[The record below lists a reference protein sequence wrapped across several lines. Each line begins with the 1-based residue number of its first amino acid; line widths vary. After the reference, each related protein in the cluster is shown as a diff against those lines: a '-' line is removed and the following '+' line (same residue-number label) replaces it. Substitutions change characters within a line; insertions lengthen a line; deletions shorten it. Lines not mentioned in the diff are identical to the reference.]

1 MSVRSQSRSHATVV
15 DADARTMMSSTPSGA
30 MHRSTRAGVA
40 VLLGLA
46 ILNAG
51 FLYFLPA
58 RAATGYAWAI
68 RPPISAAFLGAGYL
82 AGVVATALAVLVARR
97 WRSIQP
103 LAVALVTL
111 SVGLL
116 AATLLHTNK
125 FRWGYP
131 PTWVWVAVYALAPVG
146 VVILARRQRANT
158 IRPATADPRLRL
170 LRGLSLAFGAVM
182 LAGAVALFAFPTD
195 LGRHW
200 PWPLTPLLAQAVAA
214 WIAMIAAALL
224 WCAYDLRRT
233 DEALIPYATL
243 GAWCLA
249 LLALPALHSGE
260 LTRTGAPLL
269 IYLGGLIA
277 LLVLAAIGVARAGR
291 RALV

>member
-1 MSVRSQSRSHATVV
+1 VSVHSRFRETAIVPAASKLTVTPPV
-15 DADARTMMSSTPSGA
+15 PSGG
-30 MHRSTRAGVA
+30 MQRSTRAGVG

-46 ILNAG
+46 VLNAA

-116 AATLLHTNK
+116 AATLLHTDR

-131 PTWVWVAVYALAPVG
+131 PTWAWTAVYALAPVG

-158 IRPATADPRLRL
+158 IRPAVADSRLRL
-170 LRGLSLAFGAVM
+170 LRGLSLAFGAAM
-182 LAGAVALFAFPTD
+182 LAGAIALFAFPAD

-200 PWPLTPLLAQAVAA
+200 PWPLTTLLAQAIAA

-233 DEALIPYATL
+233 HEALIPYATL
-243 GAWCLA
+243 GAWSLA
-249 LLALPALHSGE
+249 LLALPALHADE

-269 IYLGGLIA
+269 IYLGALIA
-277 LLVLAAIGVARAGR
+277 LTALAGLGVSCAGR
-291 RALV
+291 HARV

>member
-1 MSVRSQSRSHATVV
+1 MSVSFRSLDRGVMSPAGAV
-15 DADARTMMSSTPSGA
+15 TMTPSAPTGGLQ
-30 MHRSTRAGVA
+30 RSTRAAVGVLLVLA
-40 VLLGLA
+40 VL
-46 ILNAG
+46 NAA
-51 FLYFLPA
+51 FLYLLPA

-68 RPPISAAFLGAGYL
+68 RPPISAAFLGGGYL
-82 AGVVATALAVLVARR
+82 AGVVATALAVLAARR

-116 AATLLHTNK
+116 AATLLHTAR

-131 PTWVWVAVYALAPVG
+131 PTWVWTAVYALAPVG
-146 VVILARRQRANT
+146 VVILARRQRAIT
-158 IRPATADPRLRL
+158 IRPAIADPRLRL
-170 LRGLSLAFGAVM
+170 LRVLSLVFGAAM
-182 LAGAVALFAFPTD
+182 LAGAIALFAFPAD
-195 LGRHW
+195 LGRDW
-200 PWPLTPLLAQAVAA
+200 PWPLTTLLAQAIAA

-233 DEALIPYATL
+233 HEAFIPYATL

-249 LLALPALHSGE
+249 LLALPALHAGE

-269 IYLGGLIA
+269 SYLGALIA
-277 LLVLAAIGVARAGR
+277 LLALAVLGVTRATR
-291 RALV
+291 LR

>member
-1 MSVRSQSRSHATVV
+1 MSVSFRSLDRGVMSPAGAV
-15 DADARTMMSSTPSGA
+15 TMTPSAPTGGLQ
-30 MHRSTRAGVA
+30 RSTRAAVGVLLVLA
-40 VLLGLA
+40 VL
-46 ILNAG
+46 NAA
-51 FLYFLPA
+51 FLYLLPA

-68 RPPISAAFLGAGYL
+68 RPPISAAFLGGGYL
-82 AGVVATALAVLVARR
+82 AGVVATALAVLAARR

-116 AATLLHTNK
+116 AATLLHTAR

-131 PTWVWVAVYALAPVG
+131 PTWVWTGVYALAPVG
-146 VVILARRQRANT
+146 VVILARRQRAIT
-158 IRPATADPRLRL
+158 IRPLIADPRLRL
-170 LRGLSLAFGAVM
+170 LRVLSGVFGAAM
-182 LAGAVALFAFPTD
+182 LAGAIALFAFPAD
-195 LGRHW
+195 LGRDW
-200 PWPLTPLLAQAVAA
+200 PWPLTTLLAQAIAA

-233 DEALIPYATL
+233 HEAFIPYATL

-249 LLALPALHSGE
+249 LLALPALHAGE

-269 IYLGGLIA
+269 SYLGALIA
-277 LLVLAAIGVARAGR
+277 LLALAVLGVTRAGR
-291 RALV
+291 LSR

>member
-1 MSVRSQSRSHATVV
+1 MSVHSPSPDGAVMP
-15 DADARTMMSSTPSGA
+15 AAGARTMMSSVSAGA
-30 MHRSTRAGVA
+30 MHRSTRAAVG
-40 VLLGLA
+40 VLLLLA

-103 LAVALVTL
+103 LAIALVTL

-131 PTWVWVAVYALAPVG
+131 PTWAWTAVYSLAPIG

-158 IRPATADPRLRL
+158 IRPASADPRLGL
-170 LRGLSLAFGAVM
+170 LRGLSLAFGAVL
-182 LAGAVALFAFPTD
+182 LAGAIALFALPSE

-200 PWPLTPLLAQAVAA
+200 PWPLTPLLAQAIAA

-224 WCAYDLRRT
+224 WCAYDLRRR

-243 GAWCLA
+243 GAWSLA
-249 LLALPALHSGE
+249 LLALPALHPGQ
-260 LTRTGAPLL
+260 LTHTAAPLL
-269 IYLGGLIA
+269 TYLGVLIA
-277 LLVLAAIGVARAGR
+277 LLVLAGIGVASAGR
-291 RALV
+291 RARI

>member
-1 MSVRSQSRSHATVV
+1 MSVSFRSLDRGVMSPAGAV
-15 DADARTMMSSTPSGA
+15 TMTPSAPTGGLQ
-30 MHRSTRAGVA
+30 RSTRAAVGVLLVLA
-40 VLLGLA
+40 VL
-46 ILNAG
+46 NAA
-51 FLYFLPA
+51 FLYLLPA

-68 RPPISAAFLGAGYL
+68 RPPISAAFLGGGYL
-82 AGVVATALAVLVARR
+82 AGVVATALAVLAARR

-116 AATLLHTNK
+116 AATLLHTAR

-131 PTWVWVAVYALAPVG
+131 PTWVWTGVYALAPVG
-146 VVILARRQRANT
+146 VVILARRQRAIT
-158 IRPATADPRLRL
+158 IRPAIADPRLRL
-170 LRGLSLAFGAVM
+170 LRVLSLVFGAAM
-182 LAGAVALFAFPTD
+182 LAGATALFAFPAD
-195 LGRHW
+195 LGRDW
-200 PWPLTPLLAQAVAA
+200 PWPLTTLLAQAIAA

-233 DEALIPYATL
+233 HEAFIPYATL

-249 LLALPALHSGE
+249 LLALPALHAGE

-269 IYLGGLIA
+269 SYLGALIA
-277 LLVLAAIGVARAGR
+277 LLALAVLGVTRATR
-291 RALV
+291 LSR

>member
-1 MSVRSQSRSHATVV
+1 MSVSFRSLDRGAMSPAGAV
-15 DADARTMMSSTPSGA
+15 TMTPSAPTGGLQ
-30 MHRSTRAGVA
+30 RSTRAAVG
-40 VLLGLA
+40 VLLVLA
-46 ILNAG
+46 ILNAA
-51 FLYFLPA
+51 FLYLLPA

-68 RPPISAAFLGAGYL
+68 RPPISAAFLGGGYL
-82 AGVVATALAVLVARR
+82 AGVVATALAVLAARR

-116 AATLLHTNK
+116 AATLLHTAR

-131 PTWVWVAVYALAPVG
+131 PTWVWTGVYALAPVG
-146 VVILARRQRANT
+146 VVILARRQRAIT
-158 IRPATADPRLRL
+158 IRPAIADPRLRL
-170 LRGLSLAFGAVM
+170 LRVLSLVFGAAM
-182 LAGAVALFAFPTD
+182 LAGAIALFAFPAD
-195 LGRHW
+195 LGRDW
-200 PWPLTPLLAQAVAA
+200 PWPLTTLLAQAIAA

-233 DEALIPYATL
+233 HEAFIPYATL

-249 LLALPALHSGE
+249 LLALPALHAGD

-269 IYLGGLIA
+269 SYLGALIA
-277 LLVLAAIGVARAGR
+277 LLALAVLGVTRATR
-291 RALV
+291 LSR

>member
-1 MSVRSQSRSHATVV
+1 VSVDSQSRDRAIIPA
-15 DADARTMMSSTPSGA
+15 ADGPTMTSSAPAGA
-30 MHRSTRAGVA
+30 MLRRTRAGIG
-40 VLLGLA
+40 VLLVLA

-82 AGVVATALAVLVARR
+82 AGVVATALAVFTARR

-116 AATLLHTNK
+116 VATLLHTDR

-131 PTWVWVAVYALAPVG
+131 PTWVWTGVYAFAPIG

-158 IRPATADPRLRL
+158 IRPATADARLRL
-170 LRGLSLAFGAVM
+170 LRGASLVVGAVM
-182 LAGAVALFAFPTD
+182 MAGAIALFAFPAD

-200 PWPLTPLLAQAVAA
+200 PWPLTTLLAQAIAA

-224 WCAYDLRRT
+224 WCAYDLRRSH
-233 DEALIPYATL
+233 EALIPYATL
-243 GAWCLA
+243 GVWSLA
-249 LLALPALHSGE
+249 LLALPALHAGQI
-260 LTRTGAPLL
+260 TRTGAPLL
-269 IYLGGLIA
+269 IYIGALIVLGGLA
-277 LLVLAAIGVARAGR
+277 TLGVTRAGR
-291 RALV
+291 GARV

>member
-1 MSVRSQSRSHATVV
+1 MSVSFRSLDRGATSPAGAV
-15 DADARTMMSSTPSGA
+15 TTTPSAPTGGLQ
-30 MHRSTRAGVA
+30 RSTRAAVGVLLVLA
-40 VLLGLA
+40 VL
-46 ILNAG
+46 NAA
-51 FLYFLPA
+51 FLYLLPA

-68 RPPISAAFLGAGYL
+68 RPPISAAFLGGGYL
-82 AGVVATALAVLVARR
+82 AGVVATALAVLAARR

-116 AATLLHTNK
+116 AATLLHTAR

-131 PTWVWVAVYALAPVG
+131 PTWVWTGVYALAPVG
-146 VVILARRQRANT
+146 VVILARRQRAIT
-158 IRPATADPRLRL
+158 IRPAIADPRLRL
-170 LRGLSLAFGAVM
+170 LRVLSLVFGAAM
-182 LAGAVALFAFPTD
+182 LAGAIALFAFPAD
-195 LGRHW
+195 LGRDW
-200 PWPLTPLLAQAVAA
+200 PWPLTTLLAQAIAA

-233 DEALIPYATL
+233 HEAFIPYATL

-249 LLALPALHSGE
+249 LLALPALHAGE

-269 IYLGGLIA
+269 SYLGALIA
-277 LLVLAAIGVARAGR
+277 LLALAVLGVTRATPLSR
-291 RALV
+291 

>member
-1 MSVRSQSRSHATVV
+1 MSVDSQSRDRAIIPA
-15 DADARTMMSSTPSGA
+15 ADGPTMTSSAPAGA
-30 MHRSTRAGVA
+30 MLRRTRAGIG
-40 VLLGLA
+40 VLLVLA

-82 AGVVATALAVLVARR
+82 AGVVATALAVFTARR

-116 AATLLHTNK
+116 VATLLHTDR

-131 PTWVWVAVYALAPVG
+131 PTWVWTVVYAFAPIG

-158 IRPATADPRLRL
+158 IRPATADARLRL
-170 LRGLSLAFGAVM
+170 LRGASLVVGAVM
-182 LAGAVALFAFPTD
+182 MAGAIALFAFPAD

-200 PWPLTPLLAQAVAA
+200 PWPLTTLLAQAIAA

-224 WCAYDLRRT
+224 WCAYDLRRSH
-233 DEALIPYATL
+233 EALIPYATL
-243 GAWCLA
+243 GVWSLA
-249 LLALPALHSGE
+249 LLALPALHAGQI
-260 LTRTGAPLL
+260 TRTGAPLL
-269 IYLGGLIA
+269 IYIGALIVLGGLA
-277 LLVLAAIGVARAGR
+277 TLGVTRAGR
-291 RALV
+291 GARV